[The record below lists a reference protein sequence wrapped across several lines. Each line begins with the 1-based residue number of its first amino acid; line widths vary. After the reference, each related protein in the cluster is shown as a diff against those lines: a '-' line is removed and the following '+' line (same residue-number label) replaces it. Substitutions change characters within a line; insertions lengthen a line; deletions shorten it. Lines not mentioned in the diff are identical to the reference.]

1 MRRTI
6 CVKGRS
12 MEPTLVEG
20 EYLSCNTSRKARKSI
35 NVGDIIVFKKNGYA
49 VIKRV
54 TKIFRNAYFVV
65 GDNKNH
71 STDSRQYGSISY
83 KDVIGVVDV
92 INGEPIILGKNN
104 DRKLS
109 FKNVY
114 ANICMKLGV

>member
-20 EYLSCNTSRKARKSI
+20 EYLSCNTSSKAKKAI
-35 NVGDIIVFKKNGYA
+35 KVGDIIVFKRDGYA

-54 TKIFRNAYFVV
+54 TKIFRNAYFVI
-65 GDNKNH
+65 GDNKKH
-71 STDSRQYGSISY
+71 SIDSRQYGSILY
-83 KDVIGVVDV
+83 KDVIGVVD
-92 INGEPIILGKNN
+92 IISGEPMILGKNN